1 MFITDRAYIITRRGR
16 RLKQFEKINAS
27 YTKIPNEL
35 LNDRTISW
43 KAKGLFCHMA
53 SKTNDFNFNVRVLAK
68 NYPDGKAAI
77 YTALEELREKGWIT
91 YMRKAE
97 GYSKYILN
105 TTVTPK
111 PENRDE
117 ANDPYSENR
126 DEANDPYSE
135 NRDEAHKLSENRTNH
150 LNPHT
155 ENRDTENR
163 SYRKSGC
170 INKNIV
176 FNNKELYKGDAEKS
190 GEKNSKPVQD
200 ASIALSTAMSVDQI
214 LLKYTGGD
222 VNVTH

>member
-1 MFITDRAYIITRRGR
+1 MSITDRAYIITRRGY
-16 RLKQFEKINAS
+16 RLKQFEQINAN

-53 SKTNDFNFNVRVLAK
+53 SKTNDFHFTIRVLAK

-77 YTALEELREKGWIT
+77 YAALTELKEKGWIT
-91 YMRKAE
+91 YIRKAE

-105 TTVTPK
+105 TSLTTK
-111 PENRDE
+111 P
-117 ANDPYSENR
+117 
-126 DEANDPYSE
+126 E
-135 NRDEAHKLSENRTNH
+135 NRDEAHKLSENRDEANEPYSENRTNH

-163 SYRKSGC
+163 IYRKSER

-176 FNNKELYKGDAEKS
+176 FNNKELYKGDPEKS
-190 GEKNSKPVQD
+190 GEKNFKDVQD
-200 ASIALSTAMSVDQI
+200 AIIAQSTGMNLEQI
-214 LLKYTGGD
+214 LLKNTGGD
-222 VNVTH
+222 VNVKH